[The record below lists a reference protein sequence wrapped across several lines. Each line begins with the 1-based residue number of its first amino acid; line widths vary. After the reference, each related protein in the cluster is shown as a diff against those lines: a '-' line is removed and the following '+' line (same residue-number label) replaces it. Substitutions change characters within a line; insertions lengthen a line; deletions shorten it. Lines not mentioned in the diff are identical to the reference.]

1 MSLIFEHPDVQ
12 AMLLRMKALTAA
24 ARAICYVTAHAID
37 MSRRGKE
44 AERARYGDRA
54 SLLTPVA
61 KAFATDIGI
70 EVASLGIQVHGGI
83 GFIEETG
90 AAQHLRDVRVFSIY
104 EGTNGIQAI
113 DLVTRKL
120 KLAGGDAVRSLLAEL
135 DEIAAA
141 ADMSNRTGFGETGKH
156 LPAALG
162 HLRRATDFLVAALD
176 GGAVAEALAG
186 ATPYLRLFALA
197 GGGVLLAKGGLAA
210 EEEGKWVA
218 LARFF

>member
-61 KAFATDIGI
+61 KAFATDIGV
-70 EVASLGIQVHGGI
+70 EVASLGIQVHGGM

-104 EGTNGIQAI
+104 EGTNGIQA
-113 DLVTRKL
+113 THPRPAQAEARGRRRGARFRGG
-120 KLAGGDAVRSLLAEL
+120 AGGDRRGGRRVEPHR
-135 DEIAAA
+135 
-141 ADMSNRTGFGETGKH
+141 
-156 LPAALG
+156 
-162 HLRRATDFLVAALD
+162 LRRDR
-176 GGAVAEALAG
+176 EA
-186 ATPYLRLFALA
+186 P
-197 GGGVLLAKGGLAA
+197 
-210 EEEGKWVA
+210 W
-218 LARFF
+218 